1 MIEFLVNRI
10 IEIDNVTHGMV
21 MENELVIHN
30 FGLVYG
36 LGKANG
42 LLLSIQ
48 QKNENQYLIS
58 RFGDY
63 IGYLRY
69 QVDLGFSLKLTDFEN
84 NFDTA
89 LDEYLSLQKKE
100 WKNEDIIKYL
110 KIAKEIEKERQP
122 SKMTISNP
130 L

>member
-10 IEIDNVTHGMV
+10 IEVDNITHGLV
-21 MENELVIHN
+21 LENELVVYN
-30 FGLVYG
+30 FNIIYG
-36 LGKANG
+36 ENKTNS
-42 LLLSIQ
+42 LLTEIKKQ
-48 QKNENQYLIS
+48 NQNCYLIS
-58 RFGDY
+58 RFGNY
-63 IGYLRY
+63 VGFLNYQIG
-69 QVDLGFSLKLTDFEN
+69 LGFSLKLTDFEN

-122 SKMTISNP
+122 SKMIISNP

>member
-10 IEIDNVTHGMV
+10 IEVDNITHGLV
-21 MENELVIHN
+21 LENELVVYN
-30 FGLVYG
+30 FNIIYG
-36 LGKANG
+36 DNKTIS
-42 LLLSIQ
+42 LLTEIEKQ
-48 QKNENQYLIS
+48 NQNCYVIN

-63 IGYLRY
+63 VGFLNY
-69 QVDLGFSLKLTDFEN
+69 QIDLGFSLKLTDFEN

-110 KIAKEIEKERQP
+110 KIAKEIENESQP

>member
-1 MIEFLVNRI
+1 MICFLVNRI
-10 IEIDNVTHGMV
+10 VEIDNVTHGIA

-36 LGKANG
+36 LEKAKN

-63 IGYLRY
+63 IGFLQYK
-69 QVDLGFSLKLTDFEN
+69 VDLGFSLKLTDFEN

-100 WKNEDIIKYL
+100 WKQEHIIKYL
-110 KIAKEIEKERQP
+110 EIAKEIENKSQP
-122 SKMTISNP
+122 SKMIISNP

>member
-1 MIEFLVNRI
+1 MLEFLVNRI
-10 IEIDNVTHGMV
+10 VEIDKITHGVV

-30 FGLVYG
+30 FSLVYG
-36 LGKANG
+36 LKKTNG

-48 QKNENQYLIS
+48 QKNENCYLIS

-63 IGYLRY
+63 IGFLRY
-69 QVDLGFSLKLTDFEN
+69 QVHLGFSLKLTDFEY
-84 NFDTA
+84 NFDSA
-89 LDEYLSLQKKE
+89 LDEYLELQRKD

-110 KIAKEIEKERQP
+110 QIAKEIEKESQP

>member
-10 IEIDNVTHGMV
+10 VDIDNVTHGIA

-30 FGLVYG
+30 FNLVYG
-36 LGKANG
+36 SEMTQK
-42 LLLSIQ
+42 LLMFLEREN
-48 QKNENQYLIS
+48 KNQYLIN

-63 IGYLRY
+63 VGFLNY
-69 QVDLGFSLKLTDFEN
+69 QVGLGFSLKLTDFEN
-84 NFDTA
+84 NFDKA
-89 LDEYLSLQKKE
+89 LDEYLELQKKS
-100 WKNEDIIKYL
+100 WKEEDIIKYL
-110 KIAKEIEKERQP
+110 KITKEIENESQP

>member
-10 IEIDNVTHGMV
+10 VDIDNVKHGIA

-30 FGLVYG
+30 FNLVYG
-36 LGKANG
+36 SEMTQK
-42 LLLSIQ
+42 LLMFLEREN
-48 QKNENQYLIS
+48 KNQYLIN

-63 IGYLRY
+63 VGFLNY

-84 NFDTA
+84 NFDKA
-89 LDEYLSLQKKE
+89 LDEYLELQKKS
-100 WKNEDIIKYL
+100 WKEEDIIKYL
-110 KIAKEIEKERQP
+110 KIAKEIEKVSQP

>member
-10 IEIDNVTHGMV
+10 VDIDNVKHGIA

-30 FGLVYG
+30 FNLVYG
-36 LGKANG
+36 SEMTQK
-42 LLLSIQ
+42 LLVYLEREN
-48 QKNENQYLIS
+48 KNQYLIN

-63 IGYLRY
+63 VGFLNY

-84 NFDTA
+84 NFDKA
-89 LDEYLSLQKKE
+89 LDEYLELQKKS
-100 WKNEDIIKYL
+100 WKEEDIIKYL
-110 KIAKEIEKERQP
+110 KIAKEIEKVSQP

>member
-10 IEIDNVTHGMV
+10 VDIDNVKHGIA

-30 FGLVYG
+30 YNLAYGSEMTQKLLVY
-36 LGKANG
+36 LERENK
-42 LLLSIQ
+42 
-48 QKNENQYLIS
+48 NQYLIN

-63 IGYLRY
+63 VGFLNY
-69 QVDLGFSLKLTDFEN
+69 QVGLGFSLKLTDFEN
-84 NFDTA
+84 NFDKA
-89 LDEYLSLQKKE
+89 LDEFLELQKENWKE
-100 WKNEDIIKYL
+100 EDIIKYL
-110 KIAKEIEKERQP
+110 KIAKEIEKESQP

>member
-10 IEIDNVTHGMV
+10 VDIDNVKHGIA

-30 FGLVYG
+30 FNLVYG
-36 LGKANG
+36 SEMTQK
-42 LLLSIQ
+42 LLMFLEREN
-48 QKNENQYLIS
+48 KNQYLIN

-63 IGYLRY
+63 VGFLNY
-69 QVDLGFSLKLTDFEN
+69 QVGLGFSLKLTDFEN
-84 NFDTA
+84 NFDKA
-89 LDEYLSLQKKE
+89 LDEYLELQKKS
-100 WKNEDIIKYL
+100 WKEEDIIKYL
-110 KIAKEIEKERQP
+110 KITKEIENESQP

>member
-1 MIEFLVNRI
+1 MLEFLVNRI
-10 IEIDNVTHGMV
+10 VEIDKITHGVV

-30 FGLVYG
+30 FSLVYC
-36 LGKANG
+36 LKKTNG
-42 LLLSIQ
+42 LLFKKKK
-48 QKNENQYLIS
+48 KNENCYLIS

-63 IGYLRY
+63 IGFLRY

-84 NFDTA
+84 NFDSA
-89 LDEYLSLQKKE
+89 LDEYLELQRKD

-110 KIAKEIEKERQP
+110 QIAKEIEKESKP

>member
-10 IEIDNVTHGMV
+10 IEVDNITHGLV
-21 MENELVIHN
+21 LENELVVYN
-30 FGLVYG
+30 FNIIYG
-36 LGKANG
+36 ENKTNS
-42 LLLSIQ
+42 LLTEIEKQ
-48 QKNENQYLIS
+48 NQNCYLIS

-63 IGYLRY
+63 VGFLNYQIG
-69 QVDLGFSLKLTDFEN
+69 LGFSLKLTDFEN

-122 SKMTISNP
+122 SKMIISNP

>member
-10 IEIDNVTHGMV
+10 IEVDNITHGV
-21 MENELVIHN
+21 VLENELVVYN
-30 FGLVYG
+30 FNMVYG
-36 LGKANG
+36 KNKTIS
-42 LLLSIQ
+42 LLTEIEKQ
-48 QKNENQYLIS
+48 NQNCYVIS
-58 RFGDY
+58 RFEDY
-63 IGYLRY
+63 IGFLNY
-69 QVDLGFSLKLTDFEN
+69 QIGLGFSLKLTDFEN

-100 WKNEDIIKYL
+100 WKNEDIMKYL
-110 KIAKEIEKERQP
+110 KLAKEIENESQP

>member
-10 IEIDNVTHGMV
+10 IEVDNITHGLV
-21 MENELVIHN
+21 LENELVVYN
-30 FGLVYG
+30 FNIIYG
-36 LGKANG
+36 ENKTIS
-42 LLLSIQ
+42 LLTEIEKQ
-48 QKNENQYLIS
+48 NQNCYVIN

-63 IGYLRY
+63 VGFLNY
-69 QVDLGFSLKLTDFEN
+69 QIDLGFSLKLTDFEN

-110 KIAKEIEKERQP
+110 KIAKEIENESQP

>member
-10 IEIDNVTHGMV
+10 VDIDNVTHGIA

-30 FGLVYG
+30 YNLAYGSEMTQKLLVY
-36 LGKANG
+36 LERENK
-42 LLLSIQ
+42 
-48 QKNENQYLIS
+48 NQYLIN

-63 IGYLRY
+63 VGFLNY
-69 QVDLGFSLKLTDFEN
+69 QVGLGFSLKLTDFEN
-84 NFDTA
+84 NFDKA
-89 LDEYLSLQKKE
+89 LDEFLELQKKN
-100 WKNEDIIKYL
+100 WKEEDILKYL
-110 KIAKEIEKERQP
+110 KIAKEIEKESQP

>member
-10 IEIDNVTHGMV
+10 VKIDNITHGIV
-21 MENELVIHN
+21 IENDLVIQDFSLAN
-30 FGLVYG
+30 SV
-36 LGKANG
+36 KKTNG
-42 LLLSIQ
+42 LLFSIQ
-48 QKNENQYLIS
+48 QKNENGYLIS

-63 IGYLRY
+63 IGFLRY
-69 QVDLGFSLKLTDFEN
+69 QVGLGFSLKLTDFEN
-84 NFDTA
+84 NFNSA
-89 LDEYLSLQKKE
+89 LDEYLELQRKE

-110 KIAKEIEKERQP
+110 QIAKEIESESKP

>member
-10 IEIDNVTHGMV
+10 VEIDNITHGVV

-30 FGLVYG
+30 FSLVYG